1 MEATK
6 MTPVQVLRRVAVHA
20 AMAGL
25 ICLGLKGLV
34 VIDAKTFFGPT
45 LYWACAFLV
54 GGVSAFWMH
63 LVNDARNL
71 EAFMEIFEMDRD
83 KYKIKRYQYT
93 LFKLGHG
100 WASGQGDSPS
110 EFHLDAYD
118 MIALQLKYL
127 ANIFGFVLVTVSLNV
142 LPGLVIFSIIL
153 AAAIVTIRQADLR
166 PSNRPSNVRRYLVR
180 KSLDFF
186 SYAGGMFAAA
196 MILYTVTQAGSQ

>member
-1 MEATK
+1 MDATK
-6 MTPVQVLRRVAVHA
+6 MTTAQVLRRIAVHA

-25 ICLGLKGLV
+25 MCLGLKGLV
-34 VIDAKTFFGPT
+34 VVDTKTFFGPT

-54 GGVSAFWMH
+54 GGVSALWMH
-63 LVNDARNL
+63 LINDARNL

-100 WASGQGDSPS
+100 WVSGQGDSSS
-110 EFHLDAYD
+110 EFHLDAYG
-118 MIALQLKYL
+118 MIALQLKYV
-127 ANIFGFVLVTVSLNV
+127 ANIFGFVLVTVSLNI

-166 PSNRPSNVRRYLVR
+166 PSKRPTRVRRYLVR
-180 KSLDFF
+180 KLLDFF
-186 SYAGGMFAAA
+186 SYAGGMFGAA
-196 MILYTVTQAGSQ
+196 MILYSVTQAGLQ